1 MRKFLK
7 IFVCNVI
14 KYYLCVRIAL
24 QKHEIMLVNFTFKNF
39 RSFRDEKTLSMEAT
53 SIKELK
59 ESVTQK
65 GTYKL
70 LPAAV
75 MYGANSSGKSNVL
88 FALFAMRNIVLDS
101 VKLNPKDKLDFD
113 PFALDLVSAENPTSF
128 EIQFIHNDV
137 KYRYGFDYNR
147 TRICS
152 EWLYEKKMGERE
164 FNLFL
169 READDFEISKTRF
182 SEGLG
187 KENSTPG
194 NRLFISL
201 VAQLNGSKSLS
212 ILDWFHNCNYLSGM
226 NSQGY
231 EGFTLRMF
239 SEHLKGCDQALDFF
253 HRTQLGFN
261 DLIIKEKPF
270 SDDVFQK
277 IPLVTEEIKR
287 NLKEKLQGETIVEP
301 KTTHTIY
308 DVQGNAVGESTFD
321 KDKME
326 SEGTKKVI
334 EMSGPIFDTL
344 LKGKL
349 LIVDELDAKLHPL
362 LTRSILQLFMDAET
376 NPNGAQLIFATHDTN
391 LLNLAYLRRDQIWF
405 TEKDKTESSDLYSL
419 VEFRDETGTK
429 VRNDRSV
436 EKDYINGRYGAIP
449 FMN

>member
-1 MRKFLK
+1 VHPAIPVSFFLH
-7 IFVCNVI
+7 
-14 KYYLCVRIAL
+14 A
-24 QKHEIMLVNFTFKNF
+24 Q
-39 RSFRDEKTLSMEAT
+39 
-53 SIKELK
+53 
-59 ESVTQK
+59 
-65 GTYKL
+65 
-70 LPAAV
+70 
-75 MYGANSSGKSNVL
+75 
-88 FALFAMRNIVLDS
+88 
-101 VKLNPKDKLDFD
+101 
-113 PFALDLVSAENPTSF
+113 DLRPTSVRASPEHVCKDTTF
-128 EIQFIHNDV
+128 EV
-137 KYRYGFDYNR
+137 RYQVFR
-147 TRICS
+147 PSPHSLI
-152 EWLYEKKMGERE
+152 
-164 FNLFL
+164 
-169 READDFEISKTRF
+169 IS
-182 SEGLG
+182 
-187 KENSTPG
+187 
-194 NRLFISL
+194 
-201 VAQLNGSKSLS
+201 NG
-212 ILDWFHNCNYLSGM
+212 
-226 NSQGY
+226 
-231 EGFTLRMF
+231 
-239 SEHLKGCDQALDFF
+239 QALDFF

-277 IPLVTEEIKR
+277 MPLVTEEIKR